1 MSLDRKNKLQTTS
14 EKETSER
21 KRCVVSCGNL
31 WGRWSHMVLGVTCSW
46 ESHALVIR
54 LYGFHSHFALAF
66 GTQNLVSRDSTRT
79 LSLSGKS
86 ETHALPLLQ
95 LSRSGLRVMSKARG
109 RVRSAKQQG
118 REELSRKLR
127 EWALGDMGL
136 LEQVPSQE
144 ELQL

>member
-1 MSLDRKNKLQTTS
+1 
-14 EKETSER
+14 
-21 KRCVVSCGNL
+21 
-31 WGRWSHMVLGVTCSW
+31 MVLGVTCSW

-54 LYGFHSHFALAF
+54 LYGFHSHFAF

-95 LSRSGLRVMSKARG
+95 LSRSGLRVMSKVRG